1 MPLDVKIPNT
11 SEIDQALKE
20 FEVQSSEQVP
30 EQMTPVTKSYDP
42 DVPKMVQLVI
52 KLSRG
57 SIKNQ
62 KQAEYVL
69 LGIVALMFV
78 ASLFLFFGAGSG
90 SSTSKNPGLET
101 FKNAPAGVSTFK

>member
-62 KQAEYVL
+62 KQAEYVRHKVNFPWL
-69 LGIVALMFV
+69 NLTIPTLWYLVQCSNF
-78 ASLFLFFGAGSG
+78 
-90 SSTSKNPGLET
+90 
-101 FKNAPAGVSTFK
+101 